1 MNARAEILNRLRS
14 KARAEIL
21 PPAWSSKRA
30 FTDLA
35 ARFTESLTAAK
46 GEVRRAES
54 LDSAWREIDTIL
66 HEVQARAVVAND
78 ELPLNGVA
86 LTQRWPDCE
95 WHIVGQTTGNLR
107 QFCAQAD
114 LGLSGVEAG
123 LAETGSLIVSSGA
136 GKSRLATLLPPVHV
150 AMVPVSCLMPDIF
163 TWTAQRS
170 EKMPTNVTLISGPS
184 KSADIEMTLT
194 LGVHGPKRLIAVL
207 YETEGIED

>member
-1 MNARAEILNRLRS
+1 MSARAEILNRLRS
-14 KARAEIL
+14 TTRAEIL

-46 GEVRRAES
+46 GEVRRVES
-54 LDSAWREIDTIL
+54 LDSAWREIDTLL
-66 HEVQARAVVAND
+66 HEVQASAVVAND

-95 WHIVGQTTGNLR
+95 WHIVGQTAGNLR
-107 QFCAQAD
+107 QFCAHAD

-150 AMVPVSCLMPDIF
+150 AMVPVTCLMPDIF

-194 LGVHGPKRLIAVL
+194 LGVHGPKRLIVVL
-207 YETEGIED
+207 YETEGIGD